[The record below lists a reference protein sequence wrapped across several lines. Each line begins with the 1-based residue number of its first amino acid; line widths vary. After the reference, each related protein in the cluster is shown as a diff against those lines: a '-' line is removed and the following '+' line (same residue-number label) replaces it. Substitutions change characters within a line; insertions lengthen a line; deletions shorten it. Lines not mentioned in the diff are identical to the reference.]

1 MARWRL
7 GVPGCARCAL
17 EWGDRVNV
25 SRSTNP
31 PPDDSRAAGSPAM
44 SPPGQLC
51 CSSTLGWRAERA
63 LSTPPRPQR
72 AQFDFGLRN
81 SYPLIRRGHS
91 RHSTRLGATLAAL
104 LAVAPAVAPA
114 VALTDASASF
124 APTVSAKRTTRV
136 AAARPVAALAKKD
149 VEKVAAAVTVGVG
162 AMMANPLVAEAAVT
176 PSLKNLLNSVVAGGV
191 VLGGI
196 AVAVSAVSSFDRI
209 RKE

>member
-1 MARWRL
+1 
-7 GVPGCARCAL
+7 
-17 EWGDRVNV
+17 
-25 SRSTNP
+25 
-31 PPDDSRAAGSPAM
+31 
-44 SPPGQLC
+44 
-51 CSSTLGWRAERA
+51 
-63 LSTPPRPQR
+63 
-72 AQFDFGLRN
+72 
-81 SYPLIRRGHS
+81 
-91 RHSTRLGATLAAL
+91 LGATLAAL
-104 LAVAPAVAPA
+104 LAALLAVAPA